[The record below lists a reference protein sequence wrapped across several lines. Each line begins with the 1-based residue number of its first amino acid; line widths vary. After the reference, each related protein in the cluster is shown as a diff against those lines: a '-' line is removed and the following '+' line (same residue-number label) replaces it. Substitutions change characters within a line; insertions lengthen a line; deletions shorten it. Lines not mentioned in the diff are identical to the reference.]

1 MSAPLIPNLLSPV
14 PVVLVDP
21 VSGLPYRIGSAPVVS
36 HLPIP
41 NLSIPIGSVAV
52 NPTTGALYKIA

>member
-21 VSGLPYRIGSAPVVS
+21 SSGLSYRIGLAPVVA

-41 NLSIPIGSVAV
+41 NLPLPIGSIPVD
-52 NPTTGALYKIA
+52 PTTGALYKIT